1 MSSNDSLNKTGRLF
15 VKITKTPLDLFQLRL
30 DFLTFVI
37 TGPETSAATTAE
49 QARTVGNDLNIDAAG
64 TNSVT
69 LASRCLTDVFSVSN
83 PGGPSPPAICG
94 TNTDAHSKY

>member
-94 TNTDAHSKY
+94 TNTDEHSK